1 MNTDNR
7 ATDELINNWQ
17 QVNAEVAEACKQSRR
32 HIDDVKLLAVSK
44 TKPVERIKAL
54 AQRGQRDFG
63 ENYLQEALEKITQL
77 RAEAEAAGEAEH
89 LNSAKWR
96 GTKSPSFTK

>member
-54 AQRGQRDFG
+54 AQRGQRDFAG
-63 ENYLQEALEKITQL
+63 KNHSTASRGGGRRYRLALHWQY
-77 RAEAEAAGEAEH
+77 
-89 LNSAKWR
+89 SA
-96 GTKSPSFTK
+96 